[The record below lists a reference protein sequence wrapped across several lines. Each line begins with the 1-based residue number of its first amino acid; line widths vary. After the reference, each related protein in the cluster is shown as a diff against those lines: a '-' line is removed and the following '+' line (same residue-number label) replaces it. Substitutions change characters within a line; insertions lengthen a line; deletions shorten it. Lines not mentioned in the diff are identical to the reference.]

1 MEYLYVKALHIIF
14 VTTWFAGLF
23 YVVRLFIYHTESL
36 SKSDPDKTILSDQ
49 FILMSSRLWYII
61 AWPSAIITIILGVIL
76 LYLNP
81 TWLKEYFIH
90 VKLAFVFVLLIY
102 HLICHR
108 IYKKLKQKHIVYT
121 PMQLRMFNEIA
132 TLLLIIIVFII
143 VLKNDMNWIW
153 VTVSLIVFTVFLM
166 LVVRIYKKLRIN
178 E

>member
-23 YVVRLFIYHTESL
+23 YVVRLFIYHTEAL

>member
-23 YVVRLFIYHTESL
+23 YVVRLFVYHTEAL